1 MATDVNLGMLSLEE
15 LRRLLGSSQASPSS
29 QMAGVSPYQ
38 QIMSRMPLLQNPYAG
53 VSGGYSNFQGGYN
66 PNLYSSAPRAIGQLG
81 FGGGD
86 GGGGGGGGF
95 NAAPSAWDGMTNAEK
110 AAYYAAN
117 PTMATITQ
125 LGQKAFGYT
134 GLGRLQ
140 AMMNPNLVTEQGL
153 IAMGVNPAAYQAA
166 KESFRASEI
175 ADMNA
180 AAEAAA
186 NAAMNA
192 QSMQS
197 MQDAYNAD
205 MAAASGGYGGTSS
218 DTGVGNPGESGG
230 GPTSSESGVGNPGE
244 SGGGYGASG
253 DGDSGYAQGGKVTK
267 NRLKGPDPKGPDE
280 GYGAL
285 LSGEYVIKKSAV
297 NKYGTGLL
305 DMINAGKIP
314 AKKMK
319 SLLG

>member
-53 VSGGYSNFQGGYN
+53 VSGGYNNFQGGYN

-81 FGGGD
+81 FGGGGSGD
-86 GGGGGGGGF
+86 SGGGF

-110 AAYYAAN
+110 AAYYAEN
-117 PTMATITQ
+117 PTMASITQ

-140 AMMNPNLVTEQGL
+140 AMMDPNLVTEQSL
-153 IAMGVNPAAYQAA
+153 IAMGVNPAAYQSA

-180 AAEAAA
+180 AAEQAA

-197 MQDAYNAD
+197 MQDALNAD
-205 MAAASGGYGGTSS
+205 TSAAQGQSVSDQSSAGSEAGGYGTG
-218 DTGVGNPGESGG
+218 DTSGG
-230 GPTSSESGVGNPGE
+230 FGEGQYNMGGLVNRVGGPNPP
-244 SGGGYGASG
+244 
-253 DGDSGYAQGGKVTK
+253 
-267 NRLKGPDPKGPDE
+267 GPDD
-280 GYGAL
+280 GAGML
-285 LSGEYVIKKSAV
+285 QLGEYVIKKSAV

-305 DMINAGKIP
+305 DMINNGKIP

>member
-53 VSGGYSNFQGGYN
+53 VSGGYNNFQGGYN

-81 FGGGD
+81 FGGGGSGD
-86 GGGGGGGGF
+86 SGGGF

-110 AAYYAAN
+110 AAYYAEN
-117 PTMATITQ
+117 PTMASITQ

-140 AMMNPNLVTEQGL
+140 AMMDPNLVTEQSL
-153 IAMGVNPAAYQAA
+153 IAMGVNPAAYQSA

-180 AAEAAA
+180 AAEQAA

-197 MQDAYNAD
+197 MQDALNAD
-205 MAAASGGYGGTSS
+205 TSAAQGQSVSDQSSAGSEAGGYGTG
-218 DTGVGNPGESGG
+218 DTSGG
-230 GPTSSESGVGNPGE
+230 FGEGQYNMGGLVNRVGGPNPP
-244 SGGGYGASG
+244 
-253 DGDSGYAQGGKVTK
+253 
-267 NRLKGPDPKGPDE
+267 GPDD
-280 GYGAL
+280 GAGML
-285 LSGEYVIKKSAV
+285 QLGEYVIKKSAV
-297 NKYGTGLL
+297 NKYGQGLL
-305 DMINAGKIP
+305 DMINNGKIP

>member
-15 LRRLLGSSQASPSS
+15 LRRLLGSGQASPSS

-66 PNLYSSAPRAIGQLG
+66 PNLYSSAPRAIGQIG
-81 FGGGD
+81 FGGG
-86 GGGGGGGGF
+86 GSSGGGF

-110 AAYYAAN
+110 AAYYAEN

-140 AMMNPNLVTEQGL
+140 AMMDPNLVTEQSL
-153 IAMGVNPAAYQAA
+153 IAMGVNPAAYQSA

-197 MQDAYNAD
+197 MQDALNAD
-205 MAAASGGYGGTSS
+205 TSAAQGQSVSDQSSAGSEAGGYGTG
-218 DTGVGNPGESGG
+218 DTSGG
-230 GPTSSESGVGNPGE
+230 FGEGQYNMGGPVDRVGGPNPP
-244 SGGGYGASG
+244 
-253 DGDSGYAQGGKVTK
+253 
-267 NRLKGPDPKGPDE
+267 GPDD
-280 GYGAL
+280 GAGML
-285 LSGEYVIKKSAV
+285 QLGEYVIKKSAV

-305 DMINAGKIP
+305 DMINNGKIP